1 MTVVAEPS
9 TPQPPYQA
17 LLVLSF
23 GGPNQPEDVIP
34 FLENVLRGR
43 NVPHE
48 RMLEVAEHYYHFG
61 GKSPIN
67 EQNLALIDALRADM
81 DQHAMRD
88 FPIYFGNRNWRPFLE
103 DTLRQMEADGIR
115 RALCLTTSSF
125 SSYSGCR
132 QYRENIAAARAAIGD
147 SAPHLDK
154 IRVWYNH
161 PYFVEA
167 VADRVREAMAR
178 FQPGQRERAY
188 VVFTAH
194 SIPSSMAE
202 SCNYEKQLHESCRL
216 VAQAFPGHPYALVY
230 QSRSGP
236 PGQPWLEPDIG
247 DFIRQQ
253 HAAQDDRPLVI
264 VPIGF
269 VSDHMEVM
277 FDLDEEARGIC
288 DELGI
293 AMERAA
299 SVGTHPRF
307 VEMLRL
313 LVQERLTDNPLRL
326 AVGQYPPNHDTCPE
340 NCCPPM
346 RRPTPTPT
354 ASATGHAGARPA
366 TRG

>member
-1 MTVVAEPS
+1 MDAATA
-9 TPQPPYQA
+9 TPTSSPTAANDQYQA

-23 GGPNQPEDVIP
+23 GGPNQPEDVVP

-43 NVPHE
+43 NVPRE

-67 EQNLALIDALRADM
+67 EQNLALIAALREEFD
-81 DQHAMRD
+81 HHGLGHL
-88 FPIYFGNRNWRPFLE
+88 PIYFGNRNWHPMLE
-103 DTLRQMEADGIR
+103 DTMRQMVADGIT

-132 QYRENIAAARAAIGD
+132 QYRENIADAREAIGD
-147 SAPHLDK
+147 LAPRFDK

-161 PYFVEA
+161 PHFVEA
-167 VADRVREAMAR
+167 VADRIREAIAALEPEQQQSAR
-178 FQPGQRERAY
+178 L
-188 VVFTAH
+188 VFTAH

-202 SCNYEKQLHESCRL
+202 TCNYEKQLRESCRL
-216 VAQAFPGHPYALVY
+216 VAESIGDHPYVLVY

-236 PGQPWLEPDIG
+236 PNQPWLEPDIG
-247 DFIRQQ
+247 DYIRERQ
-253 HAAQDDRPLVI
+253 AAGDDSPIVI

-277 FDLDEEARGIC
+277 FDLDEEARQIC
-288 DELGI
+288 DELGV
-293 AMERAA
+293 AMVRAA

-307 VEMLRL
+307 VEMIRL
-313 LVQERLTDNPLRL
+313 LVEERLAANPLRL

-346 RRPTPTPT
+346 RRP
-354 ASATGHAGARPA
+354 AHAGPPA
-366 TRG
+366 PVAASR